1 MAEDQPD
8 LFTYEPP
15 PQDPALPPMRHGP
28 GKAVHPEVRRQ
39 REAYIE
45 AALERG
51 ETLVQIA
58 RAAGVAV
65 DTVKRWRD
73 KTHFSTKFENRFD
86 KERKCLSCLEMFW
99 SEGPHNRMCAD
110 CRLKK
115 GTNPYEPGAH
125 GTAGRQRQ
133 RL

>member
-65 DTVKRWRD
+65 DTENVGATKHIFRRNL
-73 KTHFSTKFENRFD
+73 KTGSIKSVNACLAW
-86 KERKCLSCLEMFW
+86 KCSGQKAHTTECV
-99 SEGPHNRMCAD
+99 RIAD
-110 CRLKK
+110 
-115 GTNPYEPGAH
+115 
-125 GTAGRQRQ
+125 
-133 RL
+133 